1 MCWSCEQTVNV
12 ILLSHVLSDL
22 TEQSQLEQKR
32 SWFMGHRLWFVLI
45 SLDLKTHM

>member
-22 TEQSQLEQKR
+22 TEQSQLEKK
-32 SWFMGHRLWFVLI
+32 GHGLWVIGYGLF
-45 SLDLKTHM
+45 